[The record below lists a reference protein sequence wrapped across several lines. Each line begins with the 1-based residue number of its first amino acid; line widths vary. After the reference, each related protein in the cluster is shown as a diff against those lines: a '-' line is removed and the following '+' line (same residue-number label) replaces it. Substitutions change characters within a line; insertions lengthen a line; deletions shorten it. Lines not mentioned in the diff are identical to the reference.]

1 MCFPLP
7 RALAGWPGWHS
18 SVLTTILVNTKAC
31 PHFSHYN
38 NTQHSSQQ
46 ISALFNQARGEGL
59 VSIHQYSI
67 VCYVVSWNLQDL
79 NI

>member
-7 RALAGWPGWHS
+7 RALAGWPDWHS

-46 ISALFNQARGEGL
+46 ISALFNQARGINT
-59 VSIHQYSI
+59 SM